1 MMLQIVLIE
10 PLEPVRLARW
20 IRRNL
25 TPRGRN
31 LARRLDLYRP

>member
-25 TPRGRN
+25 TGS
-31 LARRLDLYRP
+31 RRCAGGL